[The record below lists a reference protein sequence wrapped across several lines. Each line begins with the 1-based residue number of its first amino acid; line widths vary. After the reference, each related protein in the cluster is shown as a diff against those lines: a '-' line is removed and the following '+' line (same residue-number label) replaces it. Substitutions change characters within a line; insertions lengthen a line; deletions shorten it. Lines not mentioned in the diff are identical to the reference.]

1 MFRINALHCTSSYNV
16 TYRARHQKKICR
28 DNRPI
33 SNVRKE
39 MDQIQVP
46 STVNLLIAGQCPQVP
61 ALGQHEP
68 SSGASIVETRA
79 NPSNHLLQATAPQ

>member
-1 MFRINALHCTSSYNV
+1 
-16 TYRARHQKKICR
+16 
-28 DNRPI
+28 
-33 SNVRKE
+33 